1 MKKKGIAA
9 LALMAVLIFFLMP
22 KELHSKSRTK
32 HYLVNLSV
40 FYPFSINQSKYDTT
54 NINLSLLYG
63 HVGQVHGLDIA
74 AGMSRVKDDIKGFQ
88 LAGLAGVCESDFIGG
103 QVAGFFAVTGD
114 DFSGVQVS
122 GAINVSGEDFIGLQS
137 SGLFNIAGDNGQGI
151 QITGLFNIA
160 GESFKGWQ
168 AGAFMNISGDEF
180 QGIQSGGVFNI
191 VGESCQ
197 GVQASGIINITG
209 ERFEGLQAAGIFNIT
224 GGDCDGLQGAGIFN
238 VAGETLRGVQAA
250 GVFNVAG
257 ERLSGLQLGT
267 CNIAGTSGGVQI
279 GLINVAGELD
289 GLQLGLINYSHETY
303 GIPVGLFNISKY
315 DGRMRWT
322 NWASNISGV
331 NSGVKFIVKRVYSI
345 VSVGGINLYRDINE
359 SLAYSFFYGVWF
371 PLGDLTLN
379 TDIGYMYLD
388 NESLFRN
395 LRGEVDQHV
404 TMLRASLSLKL
415 SSRLSLFG
423 GVGLGCITDYGA
435 PLSSSKLHPFFSAGL
450 ELF

>member
-1 MKKKGIAA
+1 MKNKSVAA
-9 LALMAVLIFFLMP
+9 LTLMVLLAFFLMP
-22 KELHSKSRTK
+22 EELYSRPREK
-32 HYLVNLSV
+32 HYLLNFSI
-40 FYPFSINQSKYDTT
+40 FYPLSINQSKYDTT

-74 AGMSRVKDDIKGFQ
+74 AGVSMVEDDIKGFQ
-88 LAGLAGVCESDFIGG
+88 LAGIAGSCGSDFIGG
-103 QVAGFFAVTGD
+103 QVAGLFAVTGD
-114 DFSGVQVS
+114 EFSGFQVS

-137 SGLFNIAGDNGQGI
+137 SGLFNVAGDNFQGI
-151 QITGLFNIA
+151 QVTGLFNIA
-160 GESFKGWQ
+160 GESVKGWQ
-168 AGAFMNISGDEF
+168 AGGFMNVSGDEF
-180 QGIQSGGVFNI
+180 QGIQSSAVFNI

-209 ERFEGLQAAGIFNIT
+209 ERFEGLQAAGIFNVT

-238 VAGETLRGVQAA
+238 VTGETMRGVQAA

-267 CNIAGTSGGVQI
+267 FNIAGTSGGVQI

-315 DGRMRWT
+315 EGRIRWT
-322 NWASNISGV
+322 SWASNISGV
-331 NSGVKFIVKRVYSI
+331 NSGAKFIVKRVYSI
-345 VSVGGINLYRDINE
+345 VSVGGLNLNRDINE

-379 TDIGYMYLD
+379 TDVGYMYLD
-388 NESLFRN
+388 NESLFRHF
-395 LRGEVDQHV
+395 RGEVDQHV

-415 SSRLSLFG
+415 SSRFSLFG
-423 GVGLGCITDYGA
+423 GVGLGFITDYAA
-435 PLSSSKLHPFFSAGL
+435 PLSSGELCPFFSAGL

>member
-1 MKKKGIAA
+1 MKNKGVAA
-9 LALMAVLIFFLMP
+9 LTLMVLLAFFLIP
-22 KELHSKSRTK
+22 KELHSRPREK
-32 HYLVNLSV
+32 HYLLNFSI
-40 FYPFSINQSKYDTT
+40 FYPLSINQSKYDTT

-63 HVGQVHGLDIA
+63 RVGQVHGLDIA
-74 AGMSRVKDDIKGFQ
+74 AGVSMVEDDIKGFQ
-88 LAGLAGVCESDFIGG
+88 LAGLAGVCGSDFIGG
-103 QVAGFFAVTGD
+103 QVAGLFAVTGD
-114 DFSGVQVS
+114 EFSGFQVS
-122 GAINVSGEDFIGLQS
+122 GAINVSGEDFMGLQS
-137 SGLFNIAGDNGQGI
+137 SGLFNITGDNFQGI
-151 QITGLFNIA
+151 QVTGLFNIA
-160 GESFKGWQ
+160 GESVKGWQ
-168 AGAFMNISGDEF
+168 AGGFMNVGGDEF
-180 QGIQSGGVFNI
+180 QGIQSSAVFNI

-209 ERFEGLQAAGIFNIT
+209 ERFEGLQAAGIFNVT

-238 VAGETLRGVQAA
+238 VTGETMRGVQAA

-267 CNIAGTSGGVQI
+267 FNIAGTSGGVQI

-315 DGRMRWT
+315 DGRIRWT
-322 NWASNISGV
+322 SWASNISGV
-331 NSGVKFIVKRVYSI
+331 NSGAKFIVKRVYSI
-345 VSVGGINLYRDINE
+345 VSVGGINLYKDINE

-379 TDIGYMYLD
+379 TDVGYIYLD

-415 SSRLSLFG
+415 SSRFSLFG
-423 GVGLGCITDYGA
+423 GVGLGYITDYGT
-435 PLSSSKLHPFFSAGL
+435 PLSSGELRPFFSAGI